1 MATNEYPTLT
11 IGTSLNGTDIIC
23 VPDNHTVYT
32 KKISQCTGKY
42 SADPTP
48 YLKERLIYREYQDAK
63 LIIDAGNTKHGML
76 NKIEKVIF
84 NNPATIVIWANGDK
98 TVVKCD
104 GEKYDPEKGLAMA
117 ITKYLLG
124 NNQGY
129 YYDIFTK
136 WLPKKKQSKKKK

>member
-11 IGTSLNGTDIIC
+11 IGTSLNGTDVIC
-23 VPDNHTVYT
+23 LPSSYVVPSKEV
-32 KKISQCTGKY
+32 SPWTGEY
-42 SADPTP
+42 VADSTP
-48 YLKERLIYREYQDAK
+48 YLKEHMTYREYRDTKRAEK
-63 LIIDAGNTKHGML
+63 TKNTKQGIL